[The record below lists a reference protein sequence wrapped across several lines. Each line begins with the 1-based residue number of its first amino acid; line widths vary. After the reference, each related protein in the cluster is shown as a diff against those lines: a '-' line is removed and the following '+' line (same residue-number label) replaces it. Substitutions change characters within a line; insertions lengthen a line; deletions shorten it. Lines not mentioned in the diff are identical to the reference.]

1 MAGEK
6 RRHSDGHDEPVL
18 LSGGNPQI
26 AKGDGEA
33 VVSAYIDAMPG
44 WKHDVGARLHALIVD
59 AAPDVD
65 QAVRWNQPLY
75 GIEGQGWI
83 VSFRCFTKYVKV
95 TFFAGASLQPEP
107 PESGKDKHARFLHLQ
122 EGVEIDE
129 QQFASWVEQAALL
142 PGWDGS

>member
-1 MAGEK
+1 MAGTQ
-6 RRHSDGHDEPVL
+6 RPQADHHDEPVL

-26 AKGDGEA
+26 AKGDGAA
-33 VVSAYIDAMPG
+33 VVSAYVDAMPG

-65 QAVRWNQPLY
+65 LAVRWNQPMY

-107 PESGKDKHARFLHLQ
+107 PESGKDERARFLHVH

>member
-1 MAGEK
+1 MAGAK
-6 RRHSDGHDEPVL
+6 RQQPHDHDEPVL

-26 AKGDGEA
+26 AKGDGAA

-59 AAPDVD
+59 AAPNMD
-65 QAVRWNQPLY
+65 QAVRWNQPMY

-83 VSFRCFTKYVKV
+83 VSFRCFTMYVKV

-107 PESGKDKHARFLHLQ
+107 PVSGKDQRARSLHIL
-122 EGVEIDE
+122 EGSEIAE
-129 QQFASWVEQAALL
+129 AQITSWVAQASQL
-142 PGWDGS
+142 PGWDGR